1 MKNIRSYEDFT
12 EVLLEAGFSMGG
24 GSSEGIYSIINW
36 EWDKEPPYET
46 PVRWHTGDRETD
58 PWEWRMRVLDER
70 DDIAYAKC
78 FFKKSGYITR
88 QWYPCFF
95 ACRRGGMDFMDMYL
109 EGRISNEA
117 KRIYSC
123 IEEQGVMPLH
133 ELKKSAGFGKEDK
146 SRFDRALV
154 ELQMNFFLTICG
166 KRHKLSAEG
175 KPYGWDSTAFCRTE
189 DFWDSEVLKL
199 ATSVDV
205 KEAEERIREQVLKL
219 NPLAVDKNIHK
230 FIYGRAGRVR

>member
-88 QWYPCFF
+88 QWYPCFSP
-95 ACRRGGMDFMDMYL
+95 A
-109 EGRISNEA
+109 
-117 KRIYSC
+117 
-123 IEEQGVMPLH
+123 
-133 ELKKSAGFGKEDK
+133 
-146 SRFDRALV
+146 
-154 ELQMNFFLTICG
+154 
-166 KRHKLSAEG
+166 
-175 KPYGWDSTAFCRTE
+175 
-189 DFWDSEVLKL
+189 
-199 ATSVDV
+199 
-205 KEAEERIREQVLKL
+205 AEEAWILW
-219 NPLAVDKNIHK
+219 IC
-230 FIYGRAGRVR
+230 IWRAGSAMRQNAFIPA